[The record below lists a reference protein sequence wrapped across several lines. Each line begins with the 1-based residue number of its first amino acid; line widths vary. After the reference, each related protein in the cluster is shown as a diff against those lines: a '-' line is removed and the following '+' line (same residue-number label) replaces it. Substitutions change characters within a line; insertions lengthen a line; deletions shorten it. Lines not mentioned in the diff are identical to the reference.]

1 MRMAVE
7 NAIVQR
13 ENPKI
18 ATRILDNGTKIKMYF
33 GNIVIPATLND
44 SDTAKA
50 LIKMLPYNI
59 SLSNYGN
66 DFCGVMEQ
74 PLPYNEEDVH
84 NGWLNGDIDFAT
96 DGNWFTILFD
106 GEENSGDYGYQ
117 VNIGKIDCE
126 LEKISSLRG
135 SQQVRIELAEVSEEA
150 EG

>member
-18 ATRILDNGTKIKMYF
+18 ATRILDNGTKIKMFF

-59 SLSNYGN
+59 CLSNYGN

-96 DGNWFTILFD
+96 DGNWFTILFG
-106 GEENSGDYGYQ
+106 GEENSGGYGYQ